1 MQSTA
6 ARELFDRVRGLGATA
21 AISGAAAS
29 AGAEVYAVGGT
40 VRDLLLGHTPL
51 DIDLAIDGE
60 LGELAAALGSGGEA
74 PTRFGTLS
82 LTRDGLRYDLARTR
96 TERYSHPGALPDV
109 MPAPID
115 ADLSRRDFTVN
126 ALALGLAGPRTGELI
141 APDGALAD
149 LHAGRLAV
157 LHEQS
162 FRDDPTRLMRLAR
175 YSVRLAFKAA
185 PQTLALARAAVRSGA
200 LETISSARAG
210 NELRLLAA
218 EPDPAATFAAVA
230 DLGLPWRLDPA
241 LTATALAALPPDG
254 RRDLLVLACVFA
266 AAAAPA
272 AGTKRSQA
280 LSAELGRLG
289 FTAADRDRIV
299 AAATTAERLARSLRE
314 AATPAAIARAVDGN
328 PPEAVAL
335 AAAHGAPAQARA
347 WFEDLRHRRLQI
359 TGHDLLAAGLAEG
372 PQIGLALR
380 AARDALMDGS
390 APGRDAQLVVALQ
403 AAR

>member
-29 AGAEVYAVGGT
+29 TGGEVYVVGGT
-40 VRDLLLGHTPL
+40 VRDLLLGRTPL

-266 AAAAPA
+266 PA
-272 AGTKRSQA
+272 VAM
-280 LSAELGRLG
+280 AELGRLG

-299 AAATTAERLARSLRE
+299 AAATAAERLARSLRE

-359 TGHDLLAAGLAEG
+359 TGHDLLAAGLTEG

>member
-29 AGAEVYAVGGT
+29 TGGEVYVVGGT
-40 VRDLLLGHTPL
+40 VRDLLLGRTPL

-185 PQTLALARAAVRSGA
+185 PQTLALARAALRSGA

-241 LTATALAALPPDG
+241 LTAAALAVLPPDG

-266 AAAAPA
+266 PA
-272 AGTKRSQA
+272 VAM
-280 LSAELGRLG
+280 AELGRLG

-299 AAATTAERLARSLRE
+299 AAATGAERLARSLRE
-314 AATPAAIARAVDGN
+314 AATPAAIARAVDGH

-372 PQIGLALR
+372 PQIGLGLR

>member
-1 MQSTA
+1 MQSTV

-21 AISGAAAS
+21 AIAAS
-29 AGAEVYAVGGT
+29 AAGAGGDVYVVGGT
-40 VRDLLLGHTPL
+40 VRDLLLGRAPA

-60 LGELAAALGSGGEA
+60 LSELAATLGAATEA

-82 LTRDGLRYDLARTR
+82 LTRDGLRYDLGRTR

-109 MPAPID
+109 TPAAID
-115 ADLSRRDFTVN
+115 ADLNRRDFTVN
-126 ALALGLAGPRTGELI
+126 AMALGLAGPRTGELI

-175 YSVRLAFKAA
+175 YSARLAFKPA
-185 PQTLALARAAVRSGA
+185 PQTLALARAAVKSDA
-200 LETISSARAG
+200 IETISLARAG
-210 NELRLLAA
+210 NELRLLAG
-218 EPDPAATFAAVA
+218 EPDPAAAFAAVA
-230 DLGLPWRLDPA
+230 DLGLPWHLDPA
-241 LTATALAALPPDG
+241 LTAGALAALPPDG

-266 AAAAPA
+266 AGRVAAQTPGKAQSL
-272 AGTKRSQA
+272 T
-280 LSAELGRLG
+280 AELGRLA
-289 FTAADRDRIV
+289 FTAADRDRIL
-299 AAATTAERLARSLRE
+299 AAAAGAERLARSLRE
-314 AATPAAIARAVDGN
+314 AAAPAAIARAVDGF

-335 AAAHGAPAQARA
+335 AAAHGAEAQARV

-359 TGHDLLAAGLAEG
+359 TGHDLLAGGLAEG
-372 PQIGLALR
+372 PRIGLALR

-390 APGRDAQLVVALQ
+390 APDRDAQLAVALQ

>member
-29 AGAEVYAVGGT
+29 TGGEVYVVGGT
-40 VRDLLLGHTPL
+40 VRDLLLGRTPL

-241 LTATALAALPPDG
+241 LTAAALAVLPPDG

-266 AAAAPA
+266 PA
-272 AGTKRSQA
+272 VAM
-280 LSAELGRLG
+280 AELGRLG

-299 AAATTAERLARSLRE
+299 AAATGAERLARSLRE
-314 AATPAAIARAVDGN
+314 AATPAAIARAVDGH

-372 PQIGLALR
+372 PQIGLGLR